1 MRQIKK
7 LLLILCMMLGVSI
20 TANAS
25 ENGGNEYNWDAII
38 DAIIQVESKNDK
50 NARHGSSLGVLQITP
65 VCVEEC
71 NNILRRKKVKKRFSL
86 SDRLS
91 IKKSK
96 EMFIL
101 IMNEYNK
108 KHSAKEA
115 CRIWN
120 GGINSKSVRQK
131 YWEKFLKYY
140 KK

>member
-7 LLLILCMMLGVSI
+7 LLLILCMMLGISI
-20 TANAS
+20 NANAN
-25 ENGGNEYNWDAII
+25 ENGGNDYNWDAII
-38 DAIIQVESKNDK
+38 DAIIQVESQGDK
-50 NARHGSSLGVLQITP
+50 NARHDSSLGVLQITP
-65 VCVEEC
+65 VCVTEC
-71 NNILRRKKVKKRFSL
+71 NNILRRKKSKKRFSL

-101 IMNEYNK
+101 IMNEFNK

-120 GGINSKSVRQK
+120 GGIHSKSVKQK
-131 YWEKFLKYY
+131 YWEKFLKFY